1 MPGNRTTLAM
11 SDPIGGSAK
20 VVIVFED
27 GLRGPPELSSAIE
40 ATLRHAAEAE
50 RVTVAVTEDE
60 IAEAVVSSNTILV
73 VVDADRTEALS
84 FERFVASLRASTP
97 CRWLP
102 VLAMVSSRHLQVLHE
117 ASRLPLVDFILKPF
131 DPDELWTRIRICLMR
146 ASLVRELEQRNED
159 LARRSMTDSLTG
171 LLNTACVVERCD
183 EEIGRAKRYG
193 HHVSCLLV
201 DVDRFKR
208 VNDSYGHP
216 AGNEVLV
223 ALARLLRAKVRGS
236 DAVGRYGGEEFL
248 LVLPETDRH
257 GGAVLAER
265 LRRAVEGS
273 VFRIGPDEVRVTVS
287 VGGATFPE
295 DGIIGRETLLRAVDQ
310 AVYQAKAEGRNRVAW
325 FVPTDDFEE
334 EESDGGWR

>member
-1 MPGNRTTLAM
+1 M
-11 SDPIGGSAK
+11 SEPVGDSAR

-27 GLRGPPELSSAIE
+27 GLRGPPELSSAVE

-50 RVTVAVTEDE
+50 RVTVAVTEGEVAD
-60 IAEAVVSSNTILV
+60 ALVSSNTVLV
-73 VVDADRTEALS
+73 VVDADRTDALS
-84 FERFVASLRASTP
+84 FDRFVASLRASSP
-97 CRWLP
+97 SRWLP
-102 VLAMVSSRHLQVLHE
+102 VLAMASSRHLPVLHE
-117 ASRLPLVDFILKPF
+117 AFRLPLVDFILKPF
-131 DPDELWTRIRICLMR
+131 DPDELWSRIRVCLMR

-183 EEIGRAKRYG
+183 DEIGRAKRYG
-193 HHVSCLLV
+193 HQVSCLLV
-201 DVDRFKR
+201 DVDCFKR
-208 VNDSYGHP
+208 VNDDYGHP

-223 ALARLLRAKVRGS
+223 ALARLLRTSVRGS

-257 GGAVLAER
+257 GGAILAER
-265 LRRAVEGS
+265 LRRAIGES
-273 VFRIGPDEVRVTVS
+273 VFRIGPHEVRVTVS
-287 VGGATFPE
+287 IGGATFPG

-325 FVPTDDFEE
+325 LVPTGSAEE
-334 EESDGGWR
+334 GESEVGWR